1 MAISIK
7 SIQFK
12 RRHFDDIRYHD
23 ASNFQ
28 KRFLNDPKSL
38 EQVHDIFSVY
48 SQLTDGVPDIVQF
61 KDIELMR
68 NTAYFEMSTFQFYA
82 LKDRSWI
89 KDRNII
95 VTNMYEPWLIG
106 IPFDDQ
112 IDMMPLVF
120 DDPTLFDCVDS
131 AKSFTVV
138 IDNMDPRLKERY
150 PNINWVCPNM
160 WHSEAFLSFTD
171 AVSILR
177 APFIENVNMI
187 NYIDANTHNNKEHD
201 FTCLIG
207 KEKPHRLDF
216 WFKLINNSLVEHNI
230 VGSWAKHIINPK
242 YEDSPDQE
250 KDRIIKREWIE
261 KSKIW
266 IALESFPEQ
275 QNRIYPITQITEKT
289 FKPIRYGMPFLIHG
303 TVHTLNALEDMGY
316 NTYKEIFGNYI
327 DDDYKT
333 TNDNIVEIIKK
344 IDSYDWHRIREI
356 AKQNILTL
364 QSWDK
369 KKYFESIL
377 QQICT

>member
-7 SIQFK
+7 SIKFK
-12 RRHFDDIRYHD
+12 REDFEDTRYNH

-28 KRFLNDPKSL
+28 RRFLNDPKAMES
-38 EQVHDIFSVY
+38 VHDIFSVY
-48 SQLTDGVPDIVQF
+48 AQLTDGVPDVVEF
-61 KDIELMR
+61 KDVNLMR
-68 NTAYFEMSTFQFYA
+68 NTAYFEMSTFQFFA

-89 KDRNII
+89 KDKNII
-95 VTNMYEPWLIG
+95 VTNMYEPWIIG

-112 IDMMPLVF
+112 LDMMPRVF
-120 DDPTLFDCVDS
+120 EDPTLFDCVDT
-131 AKSFTVV
+131 AKSFTFVL
-138 IDNMDPRLKERY
+138 DNMDPRLKERF

-171 AVSILR
+171 ASSIIR

-187 NYIDANTHNNKEHD
+187 EYIDNNTHKNKQHD

-242 YEDSPDQE
+242 YEEQPDKE
-250 KDRIIKREWIE
+250 KDRIIKRQWIE
-261 KSKIW
+261 KSKVW

-275 QNRIYPITQITEKT
+275 QNGIYPITQITEKT

-303 TVHTLNALEDMGY
+303 TIHTLDALEDMGY
-316 NTYKEIFGNYI
+316 NSYKEIFGNYI
-327 DDDYKT
+327 DEDYKT
-333 TNDNIVEIIKK
+333 TNNNIVEIIKK

-364 QSWDK
+364 QEWDK